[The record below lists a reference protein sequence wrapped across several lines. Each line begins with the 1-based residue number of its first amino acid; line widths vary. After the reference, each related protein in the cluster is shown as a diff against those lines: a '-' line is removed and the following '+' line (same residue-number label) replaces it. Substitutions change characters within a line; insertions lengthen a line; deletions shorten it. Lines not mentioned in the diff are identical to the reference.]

1 MWFKNR
7 RAKWRKRERHL
18 LNASSDFSKGGF
30 GPQFNG
36 LMQPFP
42 EDSLAGYGYPSYNNW
57 AAKVPSPSL
66 TKGFAWGLN
75 TPLVHNQARYESK
88 EFLNKTHFNTSIP
101 TVCQPWA
108 STWVAY
114 NRPPR
119 WTRQQS
125 CQASPPSPPAWPPLL
140 LPMAPPA
147 TPPPT
152 TPCTA
157 RTQWPATLAW
167 PPPLPPWGDDRWFV
181 VTLWWP
187 KRINS
192 EILLTSFSPKV
203 EGQAAPGSRRVH
215 LLLPPAASLPEVV
228 LLPLRLPVQPAP
240 RSQPDIG
247 GRGGGHLAL
256 PRLTPS
262 HGRPLALQPESAKV
276 DMRSTSTF
284 SGEDK
289 SKSVNI
295 KWWTSYRHS
304 GNLCLLVSAWIWT
317 DNFSIIIYCVTIDH
331 RADHL
336 SSLHDRA

>member
-88 EFLNKTHFNTSIP
+88 EFLNKPHFNTSIP

-114 NRPPR
+114 NRPPQ

-181 VTLWWP
+181 VTLWWR
-187 KRINS
+187 KIQFWDLAHQ
-192 EILLTSFSPKV
+192 LLSQGWRPSSTRQQEGSP
-203 EGQAAPGSRRVH
+203 PTPPSRLSPRGRPPPS
-215 LLLPPAASLPEVV
+215 PPASTTCPPIATWY
-228 LLPLRLPVQPAP
+228 RRARGWAP
-240 RSQPDIG
+240 RPPPTHPTTRKTSGASARKCQS
-247 GRGGGHLAL
+247 RHEEHLN
-256 PRLTPS
+256 S
-262 HGRPLALQPESAKV
+262 
-276 DMRSTSTF
+276 
-284 SGEDK
+284 
-289 SKSVNI
+289 
-295 KWWTSYRHS
+295 
-304 GNLCLLVSAWIWT
+304 
-317 DNFSIIIYCVTIDH
+317 
-331 RADHL
+331 
-336 SSLHDRA
+336 